1 MHVRVLT
8 VQRYKIQQDRKLL
21 LACPGAPCVDIYGRR
36 QPGPADTSPGAPFLL
51 ARAQAAGHCNLFT
64 GLEGMVWN

>member
-21 LACPGAPCVDIYGRR
+21 LACPDAPRVDIYGRR
-36 QPGPADTSPGAPFLL
+36 QPGPADIPPGAPFLASTL
-51 ARAQAAGHCNLFT
+51 ARAQATATSSLARRT
-64 GLEGMVWN
+64 